1 MRLIPSAMLLALTG
15 AMVGGCGSDSRPNR
29 AIGLE
34 AADAPVTLAQGL
46 SPPPG
51 LSLPPGH
58 PPLYDGSATL
68 PEGHP
73 PLVDGGAA
81 LPEGHPRCPRGVQ
94 MPQEAPELDYSP
106 RSGAEELVST

>member
-1 MRLIPSAMLLALTG
+1 MRLIPSAMLIALTC
-15 AMVGGCGSDSRPNR
+15 AMVGGCGADNRPER
-29 AIGLE
+29 AIGLQGS
-34 AADAPVTLAQGL
+34 DAPVTLAQGL
-46 SPPPG
+46 P
-51 LSLPPGH
+51 LPPGH

-73 PLVDGGAA
+73 PLVDGGGA
-81 LPEGHPRCPRGVQ
+81 LPEGHPRCPRGAQ

>member
-1 MRLIPSAMLLALTG
+1 MRLIASAMLLALTG
-15 AMVGGCGSDSRPNR
+15 AVVGGCGSDNRPNR

-34 AADAPVTLAQGL
+34 GADAPVKLAQ
-46 SPPPG
+46 G

-73 PLVDGGAA
+73 PLFGGGAA

-94 MPQEAPELDYSP
+94 MPLDAPEPDYSA
-106 RSGAEELVST
+106 RSGAAELVST